1 MKRNKLPPTISL
13 EFLLN
18 EVKEQ
23 KEVFEKKFH
32 KKNIEEKKFYI
43 EKYNSTI
50 SSSTNTTTS
59 SNN

>member
-23 KEVFEKKFH
+23 KEEVLDILTVLQTKYYKQDKKE
-32 KKNIEEKKFYI
+32 I
-43 EKYNSTI
+43 
-50 SSSTNTTTS
+50 
-59 SNN
+59 

>member
-23 KEVFEKKFH
+23 KEEVLDILTVLQTKYYKQEKKD
-32 KKNIEEKKFYI
+32 
-43 EKYNSTI
+43 T
-50 SSSTNTTTS
+50 
-59 SNN
+59 